1 MDIKRY
7 LSLLLLILATASGI
21 GNALGGNIEA
31 KQAEMSARKAN
42 AKGNSFAASTVVY
55 PAGTKF
61 TITAIHPDS
70 AFYSYF
76 YSTFYGKTATAADC
90 ASGATHGIE
99 YETSGSR
106 VGYYSA
112 CFYLDGDGF
121 EYFIWG
127 FKFNLV
133 TTTTTPPPS
142 GSTTPSA
149 TYSNGT
155 LVLKRMELDSGSLG
169 KSYYDVVL
177 KLQPVANPTAFSV
190 DSAVPSQ

>member
-1 MDIKRY
+1 MHIKRY
-7 LSLLLLILATASGI
+7 LSLLLLVSAIPLGA

-42 AKGNSFAASTVVY
+42 AKGNAFASTVVH

-70 AFYSYF
+70 YLYPYF
-76 YSTFYGKTATAADC
+76 YSTYYGKTATAADC
-90 ASGATHGIE
+90 VSGVTHGIE

-112 CFYLDGDGF
+112 CFYLDGDNR
-121 EYFIWG
+121 EHFIWG

-142 GSTTPSA
+142 TSTTPSA